1 MRVWL
6 FDVSSDY
13 ISINIHFLSAFIH
26 THTHTHTHT
35 RPSQLSI
42 TIAQSLNA
50 NWPGPSGFKHPSC
63 PVQIPSPRK
72 FLTGWPLSEAC
83 QRFFQFLA
91 ASCLS
96 SIISKY
102 KIFKYKIK
110 SQHKKYKSWAHQAL
124 TEILW
129 AWYIINIS
137 NFTVLPVKS
146 CLSVHFSYSWGGRKT
161 FFKRQ

>member
-1 MRVWL
+1 MRVL
-6 FDVSSDY
+6 LLDVSADY
-13 ISINIHFLSAFIH
+13 ISINIHFLSSFIH
-26 THTHTHTHT
+26 AHMSFSAVYT
-35 RPSQLSI
+35 
-42 TIAQSLNA
+42 AQSLNA

-72 FLTGWPLSEAC
+72 FLTGWPFSEAWP
-83 QRFFQFLA
+83 RFFQFLA
-91 ASCLS
+91 TSCLS
-96 SIISKY
+96 PIISKY
-102 KIFKYKIK
+102 KTLKYKIK

-129 AWYIINIS
+129 AWYIIKS